1 MFKNMCKEPDH
12 NGLLFFIRIVVS
24 LQMVRSGA
32 LLMRTR
38 CPVSAELV
46 SGVGPPHLHTCP
58 VRPVG
63 SQGSNLPRHDTTL
76 AVAVLH
82 GCLSSRYVAHLLC
95 LERSKAAGRRSAAT
109 EACKVRPQD
118 HQG

>member
-38 CPVSAELV
+38 CPVSAEPILIR
-46 SGVGPPHLHTCP
+46 GRTAPFAH
-58 VRPVG
+58 
-63 SQGSNLPRHDTTL
+63 LPRHDVTL

-109 EACKVRPQD
+109 EACKVRPPGS
-118 HQG
+118 QG